1 MEKPAHRGG
10 RKASA
15 LDRNSAI
22 FPLLILLA
30 LLCISAQTVGA
41 AATAPPEAVPVARP
55 HDKLECEDC
64 HGSHSMA
71 PLLDNSQACLKC
83 HDDQAGEDSHPTGV
97 VHEGDPPEDL
107 PLSKDGKLTCG
118 TCHALHETES
128 PAPALLR
135 KKFNDL
141 CMSCHYP
148 NRNPKDHSP
157 HKK

>member
-1 MEKPAHRGG
+1 MEKAAHREG

-15 LDRNSAI
+15 LDRNPAVL
-22 FPLLILLA
+22 PLLLLLA
-30 LLCISAQTVGA
+30 LLCISAQAFG
-41 AATAPPEAVPVARP
+41 ATAPPEDVPVARP

-64 HGSHSMA
+64 HGAHSMA

-97 VHEGDPPEDL
+97 VHEGDPPKGL
-107 PLSKDGKLTCG
+107 PLSKDGKLTCS
-118 TCHALHETES
+118 TCHVLHETES

-148 NRNPKDHSP
+148 DRNPKDHSP

>member
-1 MEKPAHRGG
+1 MEKIAHCEG

-22 FPLLILLA
+22 LPLLILLA

-41 AATAPPEAVPVARP
+41 TAPSETAPVAGP

-64 HGSHSMA
+64 HAAHSMA
-71 PLLDNSQACLKC
+71 PLLENSQACLEC
-83 HDDQAGEDSHPTGV
+83 HDDQAGGDSHPTGV

-128 PAPALLR
+128 RAPALLR

-148 NRNPKDHSP
+148 DTNPKDHSP